1 MKVIAII
8 PARGGS
14 RRLKNKNVYPVLGKP
29 MIEYTIDACKM
40 SKYDMSIW
48 VSTDSEYIKNIVRK
62 LNISIHDRSKELSG
76 DKVYKQAAIRS
87 AANHIQNAASLDSE
101 NVIYLSIQANSPTI
115 TSKEID
121 ECIDTLIKFNRDEII
136 SVDSNLMQ
144 DASIRVFKGNYVFQK
159 DLSTNCGV
167 VVTNLYDVHTI
178 DDVEEVEKILLDRM
192 RGV

>member
-48 VSTDSEYIKNIVRK
+48 VSTDSEYIKSIVRK

-178 DDVEEVEKILLDRM
+178 GDVEEVEKILLDRM

>member
-48 VSTDSEYIKNIVRK
+48 VSTDSEYIKSIVRK